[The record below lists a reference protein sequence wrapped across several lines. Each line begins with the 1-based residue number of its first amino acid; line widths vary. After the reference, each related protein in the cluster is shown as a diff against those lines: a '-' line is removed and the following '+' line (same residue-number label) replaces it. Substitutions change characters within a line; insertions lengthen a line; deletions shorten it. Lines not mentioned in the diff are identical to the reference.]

1 LLEDCCSTATTKF
14 LATRSIT
21 QSVHHTAIRVEESSQ
36 EEDNGMDDKISQLVN
51 MATSHNHPGDAK

>member
-1 LLEDCCSTATTKF
+1 
-14 LATRSIT
+14 
-21 QSVHHTAIRVEESSQ
+21 VEESSQ